1 MTVFKTIR
9 LTLCASML
17 GILAATAGAL
27 AQEVSWA
34 NPGPLGAGERATLD
48 LVFDDTQPKGAVRL
62 PAIDGLTVVGTPS
75 ESSRISIVNGQRSTS
90 VTLSYPVR
98 AEREGRIEIPTF
110 DVGTIDGQHT
120 VPAMTVEVGTA
131 MVASKGHRGSTPLS
145 DAVTARMLP
154 STKQP
159 YVGQIFDVDVVVAL
173 RDGRRG
179 ELSGAPEW
187 HTQGIESEEWS
198 KGHQT
203 STADGSAVRF
213 RTHAVA
219 SKPGPLTLA
228 PAQQDVRIDSGRS
241 RGLDDLFSMPDLAD
255 FFSRS
260 DMSEVTVA
268 TDPVE
273 LQVRP
278 LPQPAPEGFSGAVG
292 DFKLESKIVPDQPKA
307 GEPVTWT
314 LTLRGTGNWGDVQLP
329 ARAVPSDMRTL
340 QPKQQRNF
348 NEHDRFTGSLSED
361 LVLIPTKAGALQ
373 LQPVRF
379 EYFNPQTQQ
388 YETAT
393 AQPPMLTVAPS
404 TVPLQQ
410 QVQVAENVSA
420 RAPASASAPAVA
432 QPATAVLPH
441 DPLIGSRTAWMPLS
455 TRSVLAA
462 AVLPFLI
469 VAGYW
474 LLLAVRRARQTDPR
488 RRQREAFA
496 HLRAAIAA
504 AQHAG
509 DPDQRKAALLSWQ
522 HAVAVL
528 FSLSAAA
535 PTAAHLRAARVDR
548 RLSDKADQW
557 CELWAASER
566 ALYGRDVMLDD
577 WWYGQA
583 SALCARIRLPRLN
596 PLRAFLPHNLLP
608 LTATTGLLLVCAL
621 TAHAEPLDEYR
632 QGNFTAAQQ
641 QFTAQATAAP
651 ADWVARYNLGLAAA
665 QLGEYGRA
673 LGETTAAFALAPRNE
688 AVRWNLQVFAARVPG
703 VDPTLARV
711 AFAPDVA
718 ALARSASPAM
728 WQAALIAA
736 CVAFSCGAALALRRR
751 YRGGSGVR
759 ALHAARALLACGAFS
774 ILVALTALRQYGPLA
789 NRDAAVVAQT
799 TVLHSVPTDA
809 EHSQQ
814 QTPLAA
820 GTVVLMQKTFLGWVK
835 IARSNG
841 ETGWLRRAD
850 VVPLYGTAM
859 ENGGPRQSA

>member
-1 MTVFKTIR
+1 MTAFKTIR

-17 GILAATAGAL
+17 GILAATAGAF
-27 AQEVSWA
+27 AQEVSWT
-34 NPGPLGAGERATLD
+34 NPGPLGAGQRATLD

-62 PAIDGLTVVGTPS
+62 PEINGLSVVGTPS
-75 ESSRISIVNGQRSTS
+75 ESSRISIVNGQRSAS

-98 AEREGRIEIPTF
+98 AEREGRVEIPAF
-110 DVGTIDGQHT
+110 DVNTADGQYT
-120 VPAMTVEVGTA
+120 VPSITVEVGPAT
-131 MVASKGHRGSTPLS
+131 VVSKGRRGSTPLS

-159 YVGQIFDVDVVVAL
+159 YAGQVFDVDVVVAL

-179 ELSGAPEW
+179 ELAGTPEW

-198 KGHQT
+198 KGQPT

-213 RTHAVA
+213 RTHAVVP
-219 SKPGPLTLA
+219 KPGPIALA

-241 RGLDDLFSMPDLAD
+241 RNFDDLFSIPDLAD
-255 FFSRS
+255 FFSKS

-278 LPQPAPEGFSGAVG
+278 LPQPAPAGFNGAVG

-314 LTLRGTGNWGDVQLP
+314 LTLKGTGNWSNVQLP
-329 ARAVPSDMRTL
+329 ARAIPSDMRTL

-361 LVLIPTKAGALQ
+361 LVLIPNRAGALH

-379 EYFNPQTQQ
+379 EYFNPQTER

-404 TVPLQQ
+404 TVPPQQ
-410 QVQVAENVSA
+410 QVQAPENVTTHA
-420 RAPASASAPAVA
+420 LAPASVPAA
-432 QPATAVLPH
+432 QPAAPAMLPH
-441 DPLIGSRTAWMPLS
+441 DPLSGTGRARMPLDG
-455 TRSVLAA
+455 RWVAA
-462 AVLPFLI
+462 LGLLPFLI

-504 AQHAG
+504 AQHAI
-509 DPDQRKAALLSWQ
+509 DFDQRKAALLAWQ
-522 HAVAVL
+522 HAAAVL
-528 FSLSAAA
+528 FGLSVAA
-535 PTAAHLRAARVDR
+535 PTAAHVRAARVDR
-548 RLSDKADQW
+548 RLSDNIDQW
-557 CELWAASER
+557 CELWTASER
-566 ALYGRDVMLDD
+566 ALYGRDAMLDD
-577 WWYGQA
+577 WWYDQA

-608 LTATTGLLLVCAL
+608 LTAASGLLLVCAV
-621 TAHAEPLDEYR
+621 AAQADPLDEYH
-632 QGNFTAAQQ
+632 QGNFTAAQE
-641 QFTAQATAAP
+641 QFAAQAAAAP
-651 ADWVARYNLGLAAA
+651 SDWVARYNLGLTAA
-665 QLGEYGRA
+665 QLGQNGRA
-673 LGETTAAFALAPRNE
+673 LGETAAAFARAPRNE
-688 AVRWNLQVFAARVPG
+688 SVRWNLRVFAARVPG

-718 ALARSASPAM
+718 AIARSASPAM

-736 CVAFSCGAALALRRR
+736 CIALSIGAALALRRR
-751 YRGGSGVR
+751 YLGGTSVVR
-759 ALHAARALLACGAFS
+759 VHAARALLACGAFG
-774 ILVALTALRQYGPLA
+774 ILVALLALRQYGPLA

-799 TVLHSVPTDA
+799 TVLRSVPTDA
-809 EHSQQ
+809 ENTQQ

-820 GTVVLMQKTFLGWVK
+820 GTVVMMQKDFLGWVR

-850 VVPLYGTAM
+850 VVPLYGMAM
-859 ENGGPRQSA
+859 DNGGLGAST